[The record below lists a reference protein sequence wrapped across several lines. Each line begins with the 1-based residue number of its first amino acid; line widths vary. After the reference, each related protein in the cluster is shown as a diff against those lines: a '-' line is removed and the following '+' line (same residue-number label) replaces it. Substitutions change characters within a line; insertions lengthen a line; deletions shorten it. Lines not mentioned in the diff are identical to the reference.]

1 MPSLPRASSSFQTRS
16 TYLIISEFMNI
27 IQKGKSIFLKNF
39 SFSRTLPVV
48 YTLFFGKLIV
58 FFFIKNKVIPVRIIK
73 SWNNDISFF
82 FVSNSGSKISIFQK
96 DKIMTLI
103 KISSKKNFLAH
114 IDNHSFCFRKFHGY
128 NFQPYEIKHTDPICF
143 SAEENH
149 LVVSSHTRRFI
160 VFDLNRNTI
169 FSFIPNG
176 SIKEIRFQ
184 DDYSFSHKLFG
195 KINEGDFFNYD
206 LKKKT
211 LNLLKG
217 TGKFIFG
224 KTFFIL
230 RDDRSISFFCR
241 CHRKL
246 LTRIFLPHNP
256 ENFILINQNKFF
268 YLMKKQL
275 YNIRIGSGEVRPFV
289 SHTFISQN
297 YEVFSDNF
305 LKIKIF
311 KREKLNFFMADLFG
325 EKNFHYI
332 KPLSE
337 KNHSLVFF
345 NSSISYNKRT
355 NDLKFFGKGT
365 SIVLASDSNTIR
377 VFSGPFFKFLGE
389 FFFGNS
395 NFLTIQIR
403 GSALI
408 GINSKG
414 QLVFGSLVSFE
425 IIEWFQLHNTSV
437 GVFSLNKEIDKKGII
452 VSGKKKFVKFWT
464 LEQKKFSKIKIKL
477 ISFNHSFSGK
487 MNAVSISSNAEI
499 AAFAS
504 NKKEIFI
511 SNYPFRDS
519 LKILENQKKA
529 AWALDFSRGGKM
541 LVIGFGDGSIVL
553 FSISYGLC
561 LKKFEGDGYPIYTCF
576 FNLENSHIFSTNSEG
591 KLRIWKTDKGSCA
604 VTIKSSGDS
613 LWACDLSYTEDFLI
627 TGCGK
632 GTIVIL
638 KDFSSKISRKKK
650 SNFSFF
656 IALQKNF
663 DAKKSRKNFKK
674 IVQKILEY
682 RDPILFLDLIKYF
695 STTNSS
701 KFWEFFSDFIHSSSI
716 SILRFVFRSMVF
728 WNTNKNGIIWT
739 QKLLDLIFKKVNL
752 FLFPKLDIRV
762 IEALIWMNQQWLIKM
777 RDYNGFF

>member
-1 MPSLPRASSSFQTRS
+1 
-16 TYLIISEFMNI
+16 
-27 IQKGKSIFLKNF
+27 
-39 SFSRTLPVV
+39 
-48 YTLFFGKLIV
+48 
-58 FFFIKNKVIPVRIIK
+58 
-73 SWNNDISFF
+73 
-82 FVSNSGSKISIFQK
+82 
-96 DKIMTLI
+96 
-103 KISSKKNFLAH
+103 
-114 IDNHSFCFRKFHGY
+114 
-128 NFQPYEIKHTDPICF
+128 
-143 SAEENH
+143 
-149 LVVSSHTRRFI
+149 
-160 VFDLNRNTI
+160 
-169 FSFIPNG
+169 
-176 SIKEIRFQ
+176 
-184 DDYSFSHKLFG
+184 
-195 KINEGDFFNYD
+195 
-206 LKKKT
+206 
-211 LNLLKG
+211 
-217 TGKFIFG
+217 
-224 KTFFIL
+224 
-230 RDDRSISFFCR
+230 
-241 CHRKL
+241 
-246 LTRIFLPHNP
+246 
-256 ENFILINQNKFF
+256 
-268 YLMKKQL
+268 
-275 YNIRIGSGEVRPFV
+275 
-289 SHTFISQN
+289 
-297 YEVFSDNF
+297 
-305 LKIKIF
+305 
-311 KREKLNFFMADLFG
+311 
-325 EKNFHYI
+325 
-332 KPLSE
+332 
-337 KNHSLVFF
+337 
-345 NSSISYNKRT
+345 
-355 NDLKFFGKGT
+355 
-365 SIVLASDSNTIR
+365 
-377 VFSGPFFKFLGE
+377 
-389 FFFGNS
+389 
-395 NFLTIQIR
+395 
-403 GSALI
+403 
-408 GINSKG
+408 
-414 QLVFGSLVSFE
+414 
-425 IIEWFQLHNTSV
+425 
-437 GVFSLNKEIDKKGII
+437 
-452 VSGKKKFVKFWT
+452 
-464 LEQKKFSKIKIKL
+464 
-477 ISFNHSFSGK
+477 